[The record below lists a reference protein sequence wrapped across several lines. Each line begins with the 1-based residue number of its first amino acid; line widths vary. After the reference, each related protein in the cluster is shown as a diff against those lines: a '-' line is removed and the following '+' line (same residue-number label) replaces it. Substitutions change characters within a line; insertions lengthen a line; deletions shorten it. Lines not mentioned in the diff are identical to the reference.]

1 MWFVSLISLL
11 RPNGWSPRFKI
22 HSSFENTDVG
32 WVKMVASYF
41 WLLEKTKWKQL
52 ALNAKKPEPR
62 GGACSRHGEDT
73 ITLLVYSQ
81 SDDPVWAWEFVSECV
96 EWMRAGSGD
105 KTASKFRQ
113 GRPGLALDRSQLS
126 SFIHMVIS
134 FWNRHKLAKFSSGRV
149 YLNVYINILI
159 NSYGHML
166 HKLHLCIS
174 VYVFTHILLYV
185 CVW

>member
-62 GGACSRHGEDT
+62 GEACSRHGEDT

-113 GRPGLALDRSQLS
+113 GRPGLALDPPGW
-126 SFIHMVIS
+126 VIS
-134 FWNRHKLAKFSSGRV
+134 FSSDAFWFSAVLGFFLKINKGPFEGTDCIFGKRHF
-149 YLNVYINILI
+149 
-159 NSYGHML
+159 
-166 HKLHLCIS
+166 
-174 VYVFTHILLYV
+174 
-185 CVW
+185 